1 MQGSRWNTGME
12 MNERMGRH
20 DLRGGGARQKGRNV
34 K

>member
-20 DLRGGGARQKGRNV
+20 DLRGGVQGR
-34 K
+34 KEEM